1 METILGDKVV
11 NLTAAVSEKKAVNY
25 LVDDND
31 LSSNYNHSILLL
43 YLLKK
48 E

>member
-31 LSSNYNHSILLL
+31 LSSNITTLSSCFIY
-43 YLLKK
+43 
-48 E
+48 